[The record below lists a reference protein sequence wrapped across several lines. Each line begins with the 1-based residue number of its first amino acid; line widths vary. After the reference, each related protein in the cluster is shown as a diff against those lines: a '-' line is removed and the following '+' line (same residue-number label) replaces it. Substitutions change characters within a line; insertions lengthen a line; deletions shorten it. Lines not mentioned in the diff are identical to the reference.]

1 MKSEKIRKIQILY
14 SIYIIVFFL
23 STALSIFLAIKTPEL
38 VTYIFNDFTKDVG
51 AGVLF
56 MGFFALFLDFII
68 ILIVLALNFVM
79 MESFIVSIIGIVK
92 ISKATR
98 KRDMIK
104 LAKWEVK
111 NKICRIPGKMTLDT
125 EDCDYSKNSE

>member
-1 MKSEKIRKIQILY
+1 
-14 SIYIIVFFL
+14 
-23 STALSIFLAIKTPEL
+23 
-38 VTYIFNDFTKDVG
+38 
-51 AGVLF
+51 
-56 MGFFALFLDFII
+56 
-68 ILIVLALNFVM
+68 